1 MCKNV
6 HKCASQVLIHQNVYL
21 KYSLTKKRAK
31 KVQKS
36 AETGIKVQKR
46 CISNFLDPIQKR
58 ASSRSL
64 QLEAVQLK
72 ALLYFTILLTLMDE
86 ARHKPFSRQIGW
98 LFVPM
103 DKKFFCHF

>member
-1 MCKNV
+1 MYQKR
-6 HKCASQVLIHQNVYL
+6 ASQVLIY
-21 KYSLTKKRAK
+21 
-31 KVQKS
+31 QK
-36 AETGIKVQKR
+36 T
-46 CISNFLDPIQKR
+46 CISRALIFQKCAKMCTSKFLDPIQKR
-58 ASSRSL
+58 ASSRSV